1 MKYTI
6 SRRLDR
12 LEPIAI
18 AEGKRREAWL
28 RQAARDHATQLV
40 ALILHGDPKIDEPL
54 STAWRRALS
63 HLDLVNVPDQ
73 YVADRLSHLVVA
85 ALPGDSENDKYVG
98 VLSSAPSWL
107 RHFCMARL
115 DAFALGIEL
124 PKISEPLP
132 ACGRDGLRDMRSWP
146 DLPSGTIGAGRP
158 MPKPNP
164 FEVLNPEELVDLIR
178 IFQSDEDSWS
188 FRDRRRCEEIMSK
201 VDGDELSRALMS
213 LLDQH

>member
-54 STAWRRALS
+54 STAWSRALS
-63 HLDLVNVPDQ
+63 HLDLVDVPDQ

-132 ACGRDGLRDMRSWP
+132 QYGWDGFHDRKSWP
-146 DLPSGTIGAGRP
+146 DIPSGTIAAGRP
-158 MPKPNP
+158 IPKTNP
-164 FEVLNPEELVDLIR
+164 FDILSVEESIDLVSILKM
-178 IFQSDEDSWS
+178 DEKTWS
-188 FRDRRRCEEIMSK
+188 RRDRRRHEEIMAK
-201 VDGDELSRALMS
+201 VDDDELSRALS
-213 LLDQH
+213 NRLNH